1 MGGTVSETGRSEVPE
16 TVRESIKT
24 VDRRHFT
31 SDGELREGLPPEEA
45 KPASPPESSSPRKE
59 AGAPT
64 VPEGGPSL
72 FSEHVRAIAI
82 QAAMALGAIPDPATG
97 RLACDIEIAGSL
109 IDLLDALRE
118 KTRGNLSS
126 YESRALDDALGQLRI
141 LYVEARSKGAG
152 AGGTKP

>member
-1 MGGTVSETGRSEVPE
+1 MTE

-31 SDGELREGLPPEEA
+31 SDGALREGLPPEEA
-45 KPASPPESSSPRKE
+45 KPANPPEPSPPQKE
-59 AGAPT
+59 ADAPK

-72 FSEHVRAIAI
+72 FSEHIRAIAI
-82 QAAMALGAIPDPATG
+82 QTAMALGAIPDPATG
-97 RLACDIEIAGSL
+97 RLAGDMEIAGSL

-126 YESRALDDALGQLRI
+126 FESRALDDALGQLRI
-141 LYVEARSKGAG
+141 LYVEARAKGAG
-152 AGGTKP
+152 PGPQSP